1 MQVPEEEAVLYN
13 RDKVRRPIPEEKAI
27 SRAVEMIRVSLISPR
42 SCDHSELAAVRMS
55 WHVHT
60 QQ

>member
-27 SRAVEMIRVSLISPR
+27 SRAVEMIRVTLISPHG
-42 SCDHSELAAVRMS
+42 CDHSGIYAMRMS
-55 WHVHT
+55 
-60 QQ
+60 

>member
-27 SRAVEMIRVSLISPR
+27 TRAVDMIRVGPPFTSRLSS
-42 SCDHSELAAVRMS
+42 SCEQGTKQEDACR
-55 WHVHT
+55 
-60 QQ
+60 